1 MSTKMTKEHLA
12 YLQALPLQLKI
23 KKTELR
29 IKEWYEYWEGDV
41 FLSFSGGKDSTVLL
55 DIARRLYPDIE
66 AVFSDTGLE
75 YPEIKEFVKTFP
87 NVTVVRPKHS
97 FKQILTKYGYPIIS
111 KEVANVVE
119 GARRWIV
126 QVQNGGG
133 STYQN
138 TILTS
143 CLDEKSLR
151 SPVTNVGGAETLQT
165 LNKLAM
171 QKPTLGGADRLY
183 RQLNGLGEYK
193 KNPVTL
199 RTGAILGILDRNN
212 NISTEIAEGQKS
224 MYSQEKWKFLLG
236 SDFKISDKCCY
247 HMKKSPLEKYSKKT
261 GKKPIVATMT
271 EESRMRKSAWLKTGC
286 NAYTGKQISKPM
298 SFWKE
303 QDILEYIDVMG
314 LDVAPVYGNLLY
326 SNGKYFFDGCQR
338 TGCIF
343 CGFGCHL
350 EHEPNRFQRLKET
363 HPKLYDYCMG
373 GGEYNEDGIWQPS
386 NKGLGMKHVMN
397 FIGVNTD

>member
-1 MSTKMTKEHLA
+1 MSTKMTTEHLA

-29 IKEWYEYWEGDV
+29 IKEWYEHWEGDV
-41 FLSFSGGKDSTVLL
+41 FVSFSGGKDSTVLL

-75 YPEIKEFVKTFP
+75 YPEIKEYVKTYP
-87 NVTVVRPKHS
+87 NVTIVRPKHS

-111 KEVANVVE
+111 KEVAGVVE
-119 GARRWIV
+119 GARRWIAEI
-126 QVQNGGG
+126 QNGGG
-133 STYQN
+133 TEYQN

-143 CLDEKSLR
+143 CLDEKSLQ
-151 SPVTNVGGAETLQT
+151 SPVTNTGGGKEAPDLDE
-165 LNKLAM
+165 LAM
-171 QKPTLGGADRLY
+171 QQPTLGGADRQY
-183 RQLNGLGEYK
+183 RRLSGLGEYK
-193 KNPVTL
+193 KNPVPL
-199 RTGAILGILDRNN
+199 RAGALLGLLDRNN
-212 NISTEIAEGQKS
+212 QVSTYIPEGQKS

-286 NAYTGKQISKPM
+286 NAYTGKQMSKPM
-298 SFWKE
+298 SFWRE
-303 QDILEYIDVMG
+303 QDVLEYIDVMG

-363 HPKLYDYCMG
+363 HPKLYDYCMN

-386 NKGLGMKHVMN
+386 NKGLGMKHVMD